1 MNEKIMLRRKPLLEW
16 LGISAPTLWRWI
28 NKGDFPE
35 GKRLSERTRIWDRD
49 EVLEWLNNRD
59 RVA

>member
-1 MNEKIMLRRKPLLEW
+1 MLRRKPLLEW